1 MANGAN
7 SAGKREPR
15 VAVIGSGLSGIGA
28 GVKLRRAGFR
38 DFTIFEKA
46 DELGGTWRDNRYP
59 GLACDIP
66 SRYYSYSFAP
76 NPWWSASY
84 APGPEIWRYSEAVA
98 RREGLYDHFRF
109 GTEIASA
116 VWGDGAWTV
125 TTTAGDSQR
134 FDFVIS
140 AVGFLHYAKHPDV
153 PGLDSFE
160 GDLMHSARWDPD
172 VAYAGKRVGVI
183 GNGSSGTQIV
193 AAITK
198 DVSRMSVFIRT
209 PQWVIPAMVPPSEAY
224 GRYAQLMERF
234 LPGKQRKTFEEFQLA
249 GDEFSRVFVEPGP
262 LRDEFQ
268 AGARAYLEAAVPDPE
283 LRAKLTP
290 DYEPGCKRIV
300 LCDGF
305 YAAVQE
311 PQAEVVRDPI
321 ERVVPGGV
329 QTADGE
335 VHQLDV
341 LITASGYDT
350 QAFLRHVDFVGEN
363 GRTIEDAYAQGLRS
377 YRSVALDGFPNL
389 FILGG
394 PHAPFGN
401 FSFILSGEKQSEYAV
416 RWIAAWA
423 AGEYDSAAPSPAA
436 TDRFM
441 EEVREQ
447 APKTIWGLGCDNW
460 YLDSAG
466 IPSSF
471 PWSAPRFR
479 ELMSQ
484 RVVEDFVLSPPRQA
498 SGSTQSPPRASAP
511 AQS

>member
-1 MANGAN
+1 MGANGTS
-7 SAGKREPR
+7 SAGRREPR

-28 GVKLRRAGFR
+28 GVKLKRGGFR
-38 DFTIFEKA
+38 DFVIYEKA

-66 SRYYSYSFAP
+66 SRYYAYSFAP

-84 APGPEIWRYSEAVA
+84 APGPEIWRYSQKVA
-98 RREGLYDHFRF
+98 RDEGLREHFRF
-109 GTEIASA
+109 GTEIVRA
-116 VWGDGAWTV
+116 VWEDGGWTL
-125 TTTAGDSQR
+125 TTKAGESER

-140 AVGFLHYAKHPDV
+140 AVGFLHYAKYPDI
-153 PGLDSFE
+153 PGLEGFA
-160 GDLMHSARWDPD
+160 GDLMHSAEWDPD
-172 VAYAGKRVGVI
+172 VEYRGKRVGVI

-198 DVSRMSVFIRT
+198 DVARMSAFIRT
-209 PQWVIPAMVPPSEAY
+209 PQWVIPAMVPPSETYSRAA
-224 GRYAQLMERF
+224 RLIERF

-311 PQAEVVRDPI
+311 PQAEVIRDRI

-341 LITASGYDT
+341 LIVASGYDT
-350 QAFLRHVDFVGEN
+350 QAFLRHVDFIGEG
-363 GRTIEDAYAQGLRS
+363 GRTIEDAYANGLRS
-377 YRSVALDGFPNL
+377 YQSVALDGFPNL

-423 AGEYDSAAPSPAA
+423 AGEYDSTAPSTAA

-441 EEVREQ
+441 AEVREQ
-447 APKTIWGLGCDNW
+447 APKTIWGLGCHNW

-479 ELMSQ
+479 ELMSE
-484 RVVEDFVLSPPRQA
+484 RVRDDFVMVGGERGAPREQAGTA
-498 SGSTQSPPRASAP
+498 SGS
-511 AQS
+511 